1 MYSVLVF
8 LVSACEWELISKCSF
23 RCSFLCSSKLKIKE
37 VNVPLP
43 PRAGSVSL
51 SRFFLSSCLSS
62 DQNAVQGK
70 TYSACQFEFCKG
82 SLSIQY
88 RQKQRTV
95 SRVRTLEVNVDS
107 TNCSLPR
114 GGL

>member
-95 SRVRTLEVNVDS
+95 PGVRTLEVNVDS
-107 TNCSLPR
+107 TNCSLQW